1 MHICHLSASSDFCHP
16 LLSQTIPPI
25 LPGGELPEAYRPS
38 EWLSQVIPKKSP
50 YSPQMGDEVMF
61 FKEGY
66 QKYLEAVNSK
76 KVYDA
81 GPRCEPYEKY
91 NLQVILVCHQTSLY
105 SNVWCVEW
113 LSSIFSFVL

>member
-1 MHICHLSASSDFCHP
+1 M
-16 LLSQTIPPI
+16 

-61 FKEGY
+61 FREGY
-66 QKYLEAVNSK
+66 QKYLEAVRDK

-91 NLQVILVCHQTSLY
+91 NLQVLFLLSNFIFISRYVAVYCSL
-105 SNVWCVEW
+105 CC
-113 LSSIFSFVL
+113 IFIFL